1 MADLKVGAGWLGR
14 RSDGCLM
21 HVLPGTTAPS
31 LLSVDEVA
39 EYLGYK
45 TDTVLRH
52 VRRGTIPGRK
62 VGGRWYIRV
71 VDLEAMFA
79 PSTLLEPTQVSA

>member
-1 MADLKVGAGWLGR
+1 MANLKVGTGWLGR
-14 RSDGCLM
+14 CSDGGLM

-31 LLSVDEVA
+31 LLSIDEVA

-45 TDTVLRH
+45 ADTVLRH

-79 PSTLLEPTQVSA
+79 PSTSLEPAQVPA